1 MSPDTEEA
9 ENTLGHRP
17 PVTSYCFISQ
27 FIDGSFR
34 FISASWGQFIHSS
47 GNEQSSSGSFHPAPR
62 REIRAGSIEIDRPG
76 ILSHTPP
83 MRTTGVSPTGKT
95 VAGRCPGA
103 RIITQHLTIEHPA
116 AASYSHPL
124 LCSTEKCPTHP
135 TGRGAL
141 EKPRNRRRKTLLR
154 LSTFQGPQWTARG
167 P

>member
-1 MSPDTEEA
+1 MGAIYSFQRKRAIWFRQFPSGFSSP
-9 ENTLGHRP
+9 RP
-17 PVTSYCFISQ
+17 
-27 FIDGSFR
+27 
-34 FISASWGQFIHSS
+34 
-47 GNEQSSSGSFHPAPR
+47 
-62 REIRAGSIEIDRPG
+62 EIRAGSIEIDRPG

-95 VAGRCPGA
+95 VAGKLWLARCLGA
-103 RIITQHLTIEHPA
+103 RIITQYPAIEHPA

-124 LCSTEKCPTHP
+124 LCFIKKCPTHP

-154 LSTFQGPQWTARG
+154 LSTFQGPQWIARG